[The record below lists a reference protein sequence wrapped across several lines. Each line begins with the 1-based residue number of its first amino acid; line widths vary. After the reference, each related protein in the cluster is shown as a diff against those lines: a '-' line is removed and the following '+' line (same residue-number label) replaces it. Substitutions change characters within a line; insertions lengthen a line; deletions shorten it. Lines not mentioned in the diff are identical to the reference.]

1 MWGDYEVHMPRRTQL
16 LLVLTSHSR
25 YCHQQM
31 AVAMFVVLF
40 SVGTAWAQGRIYSWT
55 DKNGVVHFSDSVTSP
70 QDFGKAKTL
79 APTPSRQGQ
88 KTKSEEIPLV
98 TFNDRPSQKFVRA
111 QLEGS
116 RGTRDVLMLVDTGAQ
131 VSLVDQQTAQELDL
145 ERLEEATLRGVNGVT
160 QSWIGRLPT
169 LRLGEEEIK
178 DVHVLVGPQ
187 PGLVLLGMDVLD
199 RLKLSVGPQSLHR
212 R

>member
-1 MWGDYEVHMPRRTQL
+1 MTFIL
-16 LLVLTSHSR
+16 LS
-25 YCHQQM
+25 YG
-31 AVAMFVVLF
+31 AV
-40 SVGTAWAQGRIYSWT
+40 WAQSRIYTWT

-70 QDFGKAKTL
+70 QDFDKAKTVTV
-79 APTPSRQGQ
+79 APSRQAGQ
-88 KTKSEEIPLV
+88 RGKGSNEEIPLL
-98 TFNDRPSQKFVRA
+98 TFNDHPSQKFVRA
-111 QLEGS
+111 QLEGD

-131 VSLVDQQTAQELDL
+131 ISLVDQQTATDL
-145 ERLEEATLRGVNGVT
+145 ELEHIEEATLRGVNGVT

-169 LRLGEEEIK
+169 LRLGEEEIR
-178 DVHVLVGPQ
+178 DVRVLVGPQ